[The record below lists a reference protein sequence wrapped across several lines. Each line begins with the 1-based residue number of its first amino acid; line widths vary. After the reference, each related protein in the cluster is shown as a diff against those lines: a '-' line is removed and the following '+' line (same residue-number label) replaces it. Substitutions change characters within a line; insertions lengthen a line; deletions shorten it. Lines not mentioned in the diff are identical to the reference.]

1 MLKIP
6 LSVTWGVILSRKR
19 KQRAYDFIFKIAVVG
34 PNDFL
39 KDQVLHLVS
48 GGNVGIDGLRIHVGD
63 CDQVDRI
70 KLSYWLPHKDAYQVL
85 VSLSYKGAHGALIV
99 LSEDDIDTL
108 SQYRAEVK
116 TQCGEIPVS
125 YLLIGK
131 NMKSEEIRK
140 MADIKMHELAAKIR
154 ERVPEKF

>member
-1 MLKIP
+1 
-6 LSVTWGVILSRKR
+6 LSRKR

-34 PNDFL
+34 PNDLL

-63 CDQVDRI
+63 ADHIDRI

-99 LSEDDIDTL
+99 LSQDDIETL
-108 SQYRAEVK
+108 SQYRADIKKE
-116 TQCGEIPVS
+116 CGEVPVS
-125 YLLIGK
+125 HLLIGK
-131 NMKSEEIRK
+131 NMKPEEIHK
-140 MADIKMHELAAKIR
+140 MAEIKMHELTARIR
-154 ERVPEKF
+154 ERIPGKM

>member
-1 MLKIP
+1 
-6 LSVTWGVILSRKR
+6 LSRKR

-63 CDQVDRI
+63 CDQLDRI
-70 KLSYWLPHKDAYQVL
+70 KLSYWLPHQDAYQVL

-99 LSEDDIDTL
+99 LSEDDIGKL
-108 SQYRAEVK
+108 SQFRADIKKE
-116 TQCGEIPVS
+116 CGEIPES
-125 YLLIGK
+125 HLLIGK
-131 NMKSEEIRK
+131 NMKPEEIHK

-154 ERVPEKF
+154 ERIPGKI